1 MDLMNKVKKMF
12 HRTTNYRCPEEYIKD
27 LEEYCSILKG
37 QNKSLMV
44 ELMDLTE
51 DYNRIL
57 DD

>member
-1 MDLMNKVKKMF
+1 MDKVKKMF
-12 HRTTNYRCPEEYIKD
+12 HRTTNYRCPEDYIKD
-27 LEEYCSILKG
+27 LEEYCSILKA

-44 ELMDLTE
+44 EFMDLTE